1 MNAPIKHLVDRICDR
16 HEVTQKE
23 IAAELD
29 VSYATLKNWMKGTT
43 RYPKTAQIA
52 LEAWSENPINHP
64 GAGVLAFSYLVLTA
78 YEELQLS
85 DAWLFVIDDQGQGHT
100 YLDYITDW
108 SDDELLEFIQ
118 DEPCAWF
125 ADVVEAQLIDNET
138 GQPAFDLPDS
148 SLAALVR
155 CAKEEA
161 RPVAAKELADRY
173 VRALR
178 E

>member
-1 MNAPIKHLVDRICDR
+1 MNAPIKALVDRICDR
-16 HEVTQKE
+16 HEVTQKD

-29 VSYATLKNWMKGTT
+29 VSYATLKNWMKGST
-43 RYPKTAQIA
+43 RCPKTAQIA

-64 GAGVLAFSYLVLTA
+64 GAGVLAFSDLVLTA

-85 DAWLFVIDDQGQGHT
+85 DAWLFVIDDDNRGGT
-100 YLDYITDW
+100 FLDYIKDW
-108 SDDELLEFIQ
+108 SDDKILDFIQ
-118 DEPCAWF
+118 EAPCAWF
-125 ADVVEAQLIDNET
+125 ADVVRAQLIDNET
-138 GQPAFDLPDS
+138 GQPAFELPDS
-148 SLAALVR
+148 SFKALVE